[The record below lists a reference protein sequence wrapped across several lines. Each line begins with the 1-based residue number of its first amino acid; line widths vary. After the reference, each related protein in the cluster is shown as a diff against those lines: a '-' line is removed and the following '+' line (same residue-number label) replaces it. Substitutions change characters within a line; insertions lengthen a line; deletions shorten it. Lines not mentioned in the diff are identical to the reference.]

1 MPSTTPSTG
10 TGDTV
15 TSMGLDL
22 FQWILLVPVVVGSV
36 YGFICL
42 IAMRRFRTG
51 APERVD
57 VPPGGWPAVT
67 ILKPICGLDKGLE
80 ENLRSACSQDYPEYQ
95 VILSVQDE
103 NDPAVPVMQKIR
115 QEFPERVNLVI
126 EKTLVGLNGKVN
138 NLSGALR
145 HARHD
150 VLVINDSDTRLGR
163 DYLKRIVAPLADRNI
178 GYVCTPYKATAAG
191 GWCEKLCLLSF
202 NADFV
207 PGVIFAYV
215 TGAAKFC
222 LGSSVAVRRE
232 DLIGIGGFKG
242 LSEYL
247 AEDYEMGRRI
257 LNTGKRMVLV
267 PYWVEILMDV
277 KGAAQWWNYQVLWDQ
292 KTRAADPVGFFST
305 IVTRSV
311 PFAVLL
317 AAYRLADG
325 LGIVILGLAVL
336 LRMAGAAA
344 ILKWEMKDIEG
355 LRALWLLPVRDVA
368 AFASWAVALTKRTV
382 VWRNVCLTLRRDGRL
397 ARRES

>member
-1 MPSTTPSTG
+1 MPSTG
-10 TGDTV
+10 TGNTV
-15 TSMGLDL
+15 TSMELDFL
-22 FQWILLVPVVVGSV
+22 QWILLAPVIVGSV
-36 YGFICL
+36 YGFLCFL
-42 IAMRRFRTG
+42 TMRRFQ
-51 APERVD
+51 AHASERVEA
-57 VPPGGWPAVT
+57 PPGGWPGVT

-80 ENLRSACSQDYPEYQ
+80 ENLRSTCSQDYPEYQ
-95 VILSVQDE
+95 VVLSAQDE
-103 NDPAVPVMQKIR
+103 NDPAIPVMQKIR
-115 QEFPERVNLVI
+115 QEFPERVDLVI
-126 EKTLVGLNGKVN
+126 ENTVVGLNGKVN
-138 NLSGALR
+138 NLTGALR

-150 VLVINDSDTRLGR
+150 VLVISDSDTRLGR
-163 DYLKRIVAPLADRNI
+163 DYLKRIVAPLADRKI
-178 GYVCTPYKATAAG
+178 GYVCTPYKATTAG
-191 GWCEKLCLLSF
+191 RWYEKLCLLSF

-232 DLIGIGGFKG
+232 DLASIGGFEG

-247 AEDYEMGRRI
+247 AEDYEMGRR
-257 LNTGKRMVLV
+257 LLDNGKRMVLV

-305 IVTRSV
+305 VVTRSV

-317 AAYRLADG
+317 AAYRLADWP
-325 LGIVILGLAVL
+325 GIAILGLAVL

-344 ILKWEMKDIEG
+344 ILKWEIKDIEG

-368 AFASWAVALTKRTV
+368 ALASWAVALTKRTV
-382 VWRNVCLTLRRDGRL
+382 VWRNACLTLRRDGRL

>member
-1 MPSTTPSTG
+1 MPSTG
-10 TGDTV
+10 TGNTV
-15 TSMGLDL
+15 TSMELDFL
-22 FQWILLVPVVVGSV
+22 QWILLVPVIVGSV
-36 YGFICL
+36 YGFLCL
-42 IAMRRFRTG
+42 LTMRRFQ
-51 APERVD
+51 AHASERVEA
-57 VPPGGWPAVT
+57 PPGGWPAVT

-95 VILSVQDE
+95 VVLSAQDE

-115 QEFPERVNLVI
+115 KEFPDRVDLVI
-126 EKTLVGLNGKVN
+126 ENTVVGLNGKVN
-138 NLSGALR
+138 NLTGALR

-150 VLVINDSDTRLGR
+150 VLVISDSDTRLGR
-163 DYLKRIVAPLADRNI
+163 DYLKRIIAPLADRNV

-191 GWCEKLCLLSF
+191 RWYEKLCLLSF

-232 DLIGIGGFKG
+232 DLAGIGGLEG

-305 IVTRSV
+305 VVTRSV

-325 LGIVILGLAVL
+325 IGIAILGLAVL
-336 LRMAGAAA
+336 LRLAGVAA
-344 ILKWEMKDIEG
+344 ILKWEIKDIEG

-368 AFASWAVALTKRTV
+368 ALASWAVALTKRTV
-382 VWRNVCLTLRRDGRL
+382 VWRNSCFTLGRDGRL